1 MKPFFEVTTIDKVLE
16 YRFLFTPVGVGSV
29 LLEAAEGRVLA
40 EPAAADGPL
49 PDFPRATMDGYAVRA
64 ASTFGASESSPAF
77 LIVRGA
83 IPMGVSPD
91 FSVGPGEAARIA
103 TGGMLPDGT
112 DAVVMIE
119 HTDAL
124 DDETIEVYRSVA
136 PGQHVIQVGED
147 VAEGAV
153 MLKPGRR
160 IGPAEAGLLAAFGM
174 ERVTV
179 FNPPTVGILSTGDE
193 VVPVGETPGPGQIR
207 DVNTYTLAAMVKA
220 AGGRPRTYGIIADDY
235 ETLRATVERAV
246 AETDMVLVSGGSS
259 VGTRDYT
266 VEALSA
272 LPGAR
277 LLAHGISISPGKP
290 TILAAVDKVP
300 FWGLPGHVVSAMVVF
315 AVVVRPFLH
324 RLSGADDEARFQRR
338 WPARMTRNVASAQG
352 RVDYVRVRL
361 RDENGELR
369 AEPVLGK
376 SGLIHTM
383 VAADGLV
390 AIDMNSEGLDKGAPV
405 SVIPLIEG

>member
-1 MKPFFEVTTIDKVLE
+1 MKPFFQVTTIDKVLE

-29 LLEAAEGRVLA
+29 LLEAADGRVLA

-179 FNPPTVGILSTGDE
+179 FNPPAVGILSTGDE
-193 VVPVGETPGPGQIR
+193 VVPVGETPGPGRIR

-324 RLSGADDEARFQRR
+324 RLAGADDEARFQRR
-338 WPARMTRNVASAQG
+338 WPARITRNVASAQG